1 MTEFLDFNARNLIG
15 QTLLVF
21 ATLFPIVN
29 PVGGA
34 PVFLAMTEG
43 LGDAERDNS
52 LAVSRRTRSSSYWVR
67 SSSAP
72 T

>member
-1 MTEFLDFNARNLIG
+1 MNAFLDFNARNTIE
-15 QTLLVF
+15 QMLLVF

-43 LGDAERDNS
+43 RGDPS
-52 LAVSRRTRSSSYWVR
+52 G
-67 SSSAP
+67 
-72 T
+72 